1 MANNLIARYLQ
12 MYFDTFYE
20 YIYMYMYVN
29 KLKKPNGICIFVNQS
44 NVSVLFKFI
53 YSMKRS

>member
-1 MANNLIARYLQ
+1 MKNNLIARYLQ
-12 MYFDTFYE
+12 KYFDTFYE
-20 YIYMYMYVN
+20 YIYMYVN

>member
-1 MANNLIARYLQ
+1 MKNNLIARYLQ
-12 MYFDTFYE
+12 KYFDTFYE

-44 NVSVLFKFI
+44 NVSGFFKNSFI
-53 YSMKRS
+53 Q